1 MREES
6 LSFKCEMFFGKNW
19 KYIFWGMIIA
29 LLIFAYQLSSINGQM
44 KKLEQVIYENNSKV
58 VLTTTDG
65 RAIKVVKTPLKA
77 EYLKQFAVSVFVN
90 NFIASRYMLTDNFN
104 KTNIQNY
111 KNILENSKNLGDIYL
126 HFLNKENKDAVGQF
140 VSYLQW
146 LINAIAT
153 DKLPEYINIVNY
165 QINSFE
171 YNENTYT
178 IDISIKVA
186 TNSYILALG
195 KYRSESGIVRIK
207 ANGDFSLERSTDNN
221 PYGMYINS
229 FEIEMVTKG
238 NS

>member
-29 LLIFAYQLSSINGQM
+29 LLVFAYQLSSINGQM

-171 YNENTYT
+171 YNENTYK

-207 ANGDFSLERSTDNN
+207 ANGDFSLERSTDSN

-238 NS
+238 NN